1 MAIRCKK
8 CTCIFICGN
17 VTVCPLLDPPP
28 PPHPL
33 GIFVALNGRGKG
45 YFLGLHITTRG
56 YFGGK
61 SPKRNE
67 RRDHAFV
74 PPSLIWLL
82 ARSLLLN
89 LTSPSKS
96 SKVVF
101 LIKIV
106 FSGRGY

>member
-1 MAIRCKK
+1 MK
-8 CTCIFICGN
+8 
-17 VTVCPLLDPPP
+17 
-28 PPHPL
+28 PPHVGLKFAHLHPPWQ
-33 GIFVALNGRGKG
+33 ALNGEWGCVWEWG
-45 YFLGLHITTRG
+45 EEE
-56 YFGGK
+56 
-61 SPKRNE
+61 RNE

-89 LTSPSKS
+89 LTSPPKS